1 MIRLL
6 IIDDHAM
13 FRQALMAAL
22 HERSSDLGGV
32 ACDGVGSAADAWRL
46 LATADYDLV
55 LLDISMPNTSGIDLL
70 PQLKS
75 LYPGLPVLMLS
86 MYAEEQFALQSLR
99 LGAGGYITK
108 QEAAEELVVAIGSVL
123 SGERYLSRSFSS
135 KIVDQMLVDGKAAEP
150 RHFRLSRR
158 EMDVFRRLAT
168 GQSLKNIAEEMGL
181 SIKSISTYKTRLF
194 VKMGFGSIA
203 DLISYTMLH
212 PLS

>member
-32 ACDGVGSAADAWRL
+32 ACDDVGSAADAWRQ
-46 LATADYDLV
+46 LAATDYDLV
-55 LLDISMPNTSGIDLL
+55 LLDISMPNTNGMELL

-75 LYPGLPVLMLS
+75 LYPDLPVLMLS

-108 QEAAEELVVAIGSVL
+108 QEAAEELVVAISRVL

-135 KIVDQMLVDGKAAEP
+135 RIVEQMLVDGKTAEP
-150 RHFRLSRR
+150 QHFRLSRR
-158 EMDVFRRLAT
+158 ELDVFRRLAA
-168 GQSLKNIAEEMGL
+168 GRSLKSISEEMGL
-181 SIKSISTYKTRLF
+181 SIKTVSTYKTRLF
-194 VKMGFGSIA
+194 GKMGFGSIA
-203 DLISYTMLH
+203 DLISYALLH